1 MERQDKSNRLHAL
14 FDPEPWQIPD
24 RPRSTSHA
32 PGCVPGFG
40 PTLASYVASLVVG
53 IDGEEDWVL
62 KLADY
67 DFSAARAQLVMSR
80 PCLCPQSIPP
90 SPTWRNSIPADELLG
105 EVETMVVMPDA
116 SYHEHYYE
124 RGREYESGGRAE
136 PKKLVSKIEGIEIR
150 AAARY
155 AANDFPSQASLEVHL
170 GDLIGRLIR

>member
-1 MERQDKSNRLHAL
+1 MEGQDKSNRLGSL

-24 RPRSTSHA
+24 RPRATSHA

-67 DFSAARAQLVMSR
+67 DFSLARAQLVMSR
-80 PCLCPQSIPP
+80 PCLCPQSISP

-105 EVETMVVMPDA
+105 EVETMVVMPDF
-116 SYHEHYYE
+116 SYREHYYE
-124 RGREYESGGRAE
+124 QGTECESDGRAE
-136 PKKLVSKIEGIEIR
+136 PKKLVSKIEAIEIR

-155 AANDFPSQASLEVHL
+155 VVNDFPVSSQLHL
-170 GDLIGRLIR
+170 DDLIGHSIP